1 MIKKL
6 LKYLFTRNNVLCY
19 DKNDSRIE
27 GSVIMGEE
35 EKSKKTLTVFDV
47 ANFFRSKESM
57 THKKLQK
64 LVYYAYAWY
73 IALYNDTVEN
83 ITNKLCVDTVFE
95 AWVHGPVC
103 RKLYDV
109 YSNNYGQV
117 DKYKNELNELI
128 VGDLK
133 KFLEEIYKVFGKYS
147 GDELEMMSHNEYPW
161 QNARNTLSRSEPSN
175 NIISEV
181 DMFVYYNNLND

>member
-1 MIKKL
+1 MLKKL
-6 LKYLFTRNNVLCY
+6 FTWYNKLCY
-19 DKNDSRIE
+19 DKTNKKGDS
-27 GSVIMGEE
+27 M
-35 EKSKKTLTVFDV
+35 EKEVSNNHLTVFDI
-47 ANFFRSKESM
+47 ANFFRSKEAM

-73 IALYNDTVEN
+73 IALYNDTKDN
-83 ITNKLCVDTVFE
+83 LLNKLCIDTTFE

-103 RKLYDV
+103 KKLYDF

-117 DKYKNELNELI
+117 DKYKGHLNELI

-133 KFLEEIYKVFGKYS
+133 KFLEEIYKVFGKYT
-147 GDELEMMSHNEYPW
+147 GDELEVMSHNEYPW
-161 QNARNTLSRSEPSN
+161 QNARNTLSPSEPSN

-181 DMFVYYNNLND
+181 DMFVYYNNLNG